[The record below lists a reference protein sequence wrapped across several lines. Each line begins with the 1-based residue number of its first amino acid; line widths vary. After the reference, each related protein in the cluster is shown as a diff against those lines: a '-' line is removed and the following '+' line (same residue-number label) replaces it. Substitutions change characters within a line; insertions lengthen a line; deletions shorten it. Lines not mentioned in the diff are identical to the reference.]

1 MPLATGMRLGP
12 YEILAPLGAGGMGEV
27 YRARDSRLERTVA
40 VKVLSPV
47 LAASPELRARF
58 EREARAA
65 SALNHPH
72 ICAVYDIG
80 TSPGE
85 AGSGDSVFIV
95 MEHLEGET
103 LAHRLARGPLPAA
116 ELLARGGEIADAL
129 DRAHRAGIVHRDL
142 KPGNVMLTKGGAKLM
157 DFGLARVPGTPRA
170 PGSSVVEDTI
180 SPTRSQPLTAE
191 GTIVG
196 TFQYMAPEVLEGAEA
211 DARSDLWALGCVLYE
226 MATAKKAFAGRS
238 QASLISAIMSSEPAA
253 PSTLAPDPRRG
264 PADGGYPGGCPPG
277 APPPA
282 LDQLIQACLAK
293 DPDDR
298 VQTAHDVKLE
308 LGWIAQGGARAGVPA
323 GYPLEAGD
331 VRRRRGRERL
341 AWALAGAL
349 AVVAAALGS
358 LLLLR
363 ASAHPQVVRFEVLPP
378 PGTMSV
384 TWPRLSPD
392 GRTLVFL
399 ATDSTGARRIWVRP
413 LDAVEARPLEVAA
426 GEARPFWSPDSRWL
440 GIIAEGKLRKVP
452 VAGGPAVALCDAP
465 GGFDGTWSRSGW
477 ILFDGGATDSIRGVP
492 ASGGPVR
499 PITFLDRSRGE
510 TGHAWPY
517 FLPDGKR
524 FLFVASSAGTPD
536 AIRIGTL
543 GAKES
548 RHLGHTAS
556 RVEYAHPGYLV
567 YENAGVLVAQRLD
580 AGRARTRG
588 DPVPLGPIPSG
599 TIGAFSVSSAGALA
613 YRPQA
618 ARGPARLLWVGRDG
632 RVLGEAA
639 PPGNYEDVAL
649 SPDGTRAALSVVT
662 EPSDERDLWVRDLV
676 RGVSS
681 RLTFEPGDELAP
693 AWSPDG
699 GRIAYGAFR
708 DGGMRC
714 LVRSAWGGDTVDTLG
729 NHPEYYEAPFGWSE
743 AANVI
748 TISHISPLNRWD
760 TYVLSPGGRQPPRPL
775 LAGPFNE
782 AGGRLS
788 PDGRWLAYVSNESG
802 REEVYVVPHPGP
814 GPKVQVTTAGGSSPQ
829 WRGDGRELFFS
840 TGAGIASVDVRA
852 DATFAVGAPKSLV
865 TIEFT
870 GGEYRG
876 YRWSPTRDG
885 QRFLVNTPTAA
896 AAVGRFV
903 VVTNWTAEIGRR

>member
-1 MPLATGMRLGP
+1 
-12 YEILAPLGAGGMGEV
+12 
-27 YRARDSRLERTVA
+27 
-40 VKVLSPV
+40 
-47 LAASPELRARF
+47 
-58 EREARAA
+58 
-65 SALNHPH
+65 
-72 ICAVYDIG
+72 VYDIG
-80 TSPGE
+80 SAPGE

-196 TFQYMAPEVLEGAEA
+196 TFQYMAPEVLEGGEA

-226 MATAKKAFAGRS
+226 MATAKKAFSGRS
-238 QASLISAIMSSEPAA
+238 QASLISSIMSSEPPA
-253 PSTLAPDPRRG
+253 PSTLAPDAAG
-264 PADGGYPGGCPPG
+264 AG

-282 LDQLIQACLAK
+282 LEQLIRACLAK
-293 DPDDR
+293 DPEER
-298 VQTAHDVKLE
+298 IQTAHDVKLE
-308 LGWIAQGGARAGVPA
+308 LGWIAEGGSRAGVPA
-323 GYPLEAGD
+323 A
-331 VRRRRGRERL
+331 VAKRRRGRERL
-341 AWALAGAL
+341 AWGLAGAL
-349 AVVAAALGS
+349 ALLVVALGS
-358 LLLLR
+358 LLLR
-363 ASAHPQVVRFEVLPP
+363 GRVRPQVVRFEVLPP
-378 PGTMSV
+378 RGTMSI

-392 GRTLVFL
+392 GRTLAFL

-440 GIIAEGKLRKVP
+440 AFIAEGKLRKVP

-499 PITFLDRSRGE
+499 PVTFLDRSRGE
-510 TGHAWPY
+510 TSHAWPF

-524 FLFVASSAGTPD
+524 FLFVASSAGNPD
-536 AIRIGTL
+536 AIRIGAL

-556 RVEYAHPGYLV
+556 RVEYAPPGYLV

-580 AGRARTRG
+580 AGRTRTRG
-588 DPVPLGPIPSG
+588 DPVPLGPIPAG
-599 TIGAFSVSSAGALA
+599 AIGAFSVSSAGVLA

-618 ARGPARLLWVGRDG
+618 VRGPARLLWMGRDG
-632 RVLGEAA
+632 RLLGEAA
-639 PPGNYEDVAL
+639 PPGNYEDVVL
-649 SPDGTRAALSVVT
+649 SPDGARAALSVVA
-662 EPSDERDLWVRDLV
+662 EPSSERDLWVRDLA

-699 GRIAYGAFR
+699 GRIAYGAIR

-714 LVRSAWGGDTVDTLG
+714 YVRSAWGGDAVDTLG
-729 NHPEYYEAPFGWSE
+729 HTPGYYEGPFDWSE

-760 TYVLSPGGRQPPRPL
+760 AYVLSPEGRQPPRPL

-782 AGGRLS
+782 AAARLS

-802 REEVYVVPHPGP
+802 REEIYVVPHPGP
-814 GPKVQVTTAGGSSPQ
+814 GPKVQVTTAGGSAPQ

-840 TGAGIASVDVRA
+840 TGSGIAAVDVRA
-852 DATFAVGAPKSLV
+852 GATFAVGAPKSLV

-885 QRFLVNTPTAA
+885 QRFLVNTPSGTTAA
-896 AAVGRFV
+896 GRFV
-903 VVTNWTAEIGRR
+903 VVTNWPAEIGRR